1 MKKHI
6 FPLFIIA
13 AAFSSS
19 VSAQA
24 AEMTDSAA
32 SKPQVYFTS
41 DISPEGLLEVYHAL
55 GVKPEGKVAVK
66 ISTGESSKS
75 NHLSPELIGALVK
88 ELEGTLVECNT
99 AYGGNR
105 STTADHRRA
114 IAERGYLTIADV
126 DIMDEAGHIDLAVS
140 DTTYLKFNR
149 VGSHLAN
156 YDYLVNLAH
165 FKGHAMGDS
174 AE

>member
-19 VSAQA
+19 FSVQA
-24 AEMTDSAA
+24 VEMTDSAA
-32 SKPQVYFTS
+32 SKPTVYFTS

-75 NHLSPELIGALVK
+75 NHLSPELIDPLRWSRSLRAHWWNATRPT
-88 ELEGTLVECNT
+88 EAT
-99 AYGGNR
+99 APPPQ
-105 STTADHRRA
+105 
-114 IAERGYLTIADV
+114 TIAV
-126 DIMDEAGHIDLAVS
+126 LSPNAVI
-140 DTTYLKFNR
+140 
-149 VGSHLAN
+149 
-156 YDYLVNLAH
+156 
-165 FKGHAMGDS
+165 
-174 AE
+174 